1 MQPVAC
7 PAARAARLRRGV
19 ANRDVPGM
27 PSTPPH
33 DAPTIEN
40 RSGNPDRLPRCATA
54 FWLGDRRRFAW
65 GLTLALVVLTI
76 AQAAVP
82 VALNLWSHRLF
93 DALEQRNFTTVLRE
107 TGVAGLIIL
116 ANLLVMT
123 SHLRTRRRLQIE
135 WRADLTRR
143 LLDRWMVRG
152 RDLQLQRQSVL
163 DNPDG
168 RITEDV
174 RVATEASVDLAH
186 SLFYCVL
193 LLVSF
198 AQILWGLSGI
208 TNVRLGSWELAL
220 PGYLV
225 WAALIYAGLGAALA
239 TWLGQPLTR
248 AANLRQGKEADF
260 RFGLASSRESG
271 ATIAKPSIDSARPEA
286 DRRFIG
292 LIGAWTGQTRALANL
307 VMFSS
312 SWTML
317 SQAVPILVVAP
328 RYIAGT
334 ITLGVL
340 MQTAQAF
347 QQMTQALTWPIEN
360 MQRLAEARASLT
372 RVTQLHRW
380 LVETPPDGAGPNPV
394 DSADENRPA
403 RLHLARLLRPD

>member
-1 MQPVAC
+1 
-7 PAARAARLRRGV
+7 
-19 ANRDVPGM
+19 M

-33 DAPTIEN
+33 EAPTIEN
-40 RSGNPDRLPRCATA
+40 RSGNPGRPPRCATA
-54 FWLGDRRRFAW
+54 FWLGDRRRLAW
-65 GLTLALVVLTI
+65 GLTLALVALTV
-76 AQAAVP
+76 AQAAIP
-82 VALNLWSHRLF
+82 VALNLWSQRLF
-93 DALEQRNFTTVLRE
+93 DALEQRDFATMLQE

-123 SHLRTRRRLQIE
+123 SHLRTRRRLQIA
-135 WRADLTRR
+135 WRADLTHR

-152 RDLQLQRQSVL
+152 RDRQLQRQSML

-174 RVATEASVDLAH
+174 RVATETSVDLAH

-198 AQILWGLSGI
+198 ARILWDLSGTI
-208 TNVRLGSWELAL
+208 DVRLGSRQLAL

-225 WAALIYAGLGAALA
+225 WAALIYAGLGAAVA

-260 RFGLASSRESG
+260 RFGLASSRESST
-271 ATIAKPSIDSARPEA
+271 TIALQPIDSARPGA
-286 DRRFIG
+286 DRRFID
-292 LIGAWTGQTRALANL
+292 LVWAWTGQTRALANL
-307 VMFSS
+307 IMFSS

-360 MQRLAEARASLT
+360 MQRLAEARASFS

-380 LVETPPDGAGPNPV
+380 LVETPPDGVAARFLGSSG
-394 DSADENRPA
+394 DNRPF
-403 RLHLARLLRPD
+403 RPTNPEETSDDRCDRDIPPAASPDRRAGR